1 MKEFSERRFKGK
13 PYLVA
18 SVPIGRTNDPLT
30 PLQVARDAV
39 RGWSSSG
46 DNAGMPEVEVELDTK
61 NNAIMVCVLV
71 PATGPNAVEHH
82 LSGLLKEVVASL
94 GLRQTA

>member
-1 MKEFSERRFKGK
+1 
-13 PYLVA
+13 
-18 SVPIGRTNDPLT
+18 
-30 PLQVARDAV
+30 
-39 RGWSSSG
+39 
-46 DNAGMPEVEVELDTK
+46 MPEVEVELDTK